1 MFLGKASETY
11 TIFVFLPK
19 PYRQMNSIH
28 SLRQRG
34 AFYLTFILL
43 PEVSLLV
50 RVYKNLQHVYLF
62 KFN

>member
-28 SLRQRG
+28 SLRYRL
-34 AFYLTFILL
+34 AFYQTFILL
-43 PEVSLLV
+43 PELIFLIQI
-50 RVYKNLQHVYLF
+50 YI
-62 KFN
+62 